1 MNILKALHAGILQTC
16 YSFHGE
22 HFFAVSLLWGFR
34 LNSGRPVLEQELW
47 EKIGGV
53 FGKNEIFDSG
63 MPKATGEV
71 LIHGSFFAPD
81 RQPVKAGQ
89 VSLTIGS
96 VHKDLSVFGD
106 RRWRKTPV
114 GAAIE
119 GPEPFTEMPITYYQ
133 AFGGEGYAQNPV
145 GKGIGAVDTES
156 GPVYSLPNI
165 EYPEQLIFSPRD
177 RPDPAA
183 FSRLDPMW
191 RQRFSKSGTY
201 DKKYIK
207 ERMPGLPDD
216 INWTFFNEAS
226 PDQWIEE
233 FFRGDEKFE
242 IINMNPDMPVQEGR
256 LPGVYGR
263 CFVNHGVDDEIIFKE
278 IPTRL
283 DTVWFFP
290 SENLGVLIHRGTLE
304 ISEDDG
310 GDVKQLLIAHEN
322 LQDPPRSEAHY
333 LREIT
338 ERSDPETAGF
348 RIMNTA
354 PLLPDG
360 CKCGFKIMEEESEK
374 PLENLTNRNLGVFT
388 DKKVEE
394 SKEKLE
400 EQLKERRKNLDEGLR
415 AEGVDPEPYM
425 KKMEYPKPGTSP
437 EEEEINALLEA
448 AIPGIVSD
456 PKKIDFSRIDIK
468 KLKDIEGYS
477 KRLTEKK
484 QKEAEDQL
492 NQELD
497 RLKSLSKENPE
508 IPEIDDTIDRIESAL
523 AETKKPPLLP
533 RLNIQEQMKAARDQY
548 AQAQQQALVLHSMG
562 IPSENLDDLD
572 KLDIDF
578 DELEPKVMA
587 AVKTAMDG
595 YRLGAH
601 SIPESRSPHEGK
613 EPEIAAA
620 VVKAYQDGGKTA
632 GGDYAFTDLS
642 GLDLS
647 GIDLSGAYLEYV
659 NLTDANL
666 TDADLSN
673 AILAHAD
680 LTRTDF
686 TRAKLTGANVGAA
699 TMKNTRFVDAD
710 LTGAIL
716 GKAKIE
722 EAVFHRCKLVDRMEM
737 FLDTSFQKVDFS
749 GSDLKKNN
757 FIDSDISGCIFA
769 GADLSESNF
778 INPKMDNTDF
788 NGSILKSV
796 NFIKAEAEN
805 AVFRQAE
812 MKNARFVGGCILP
825 GADFSGADAGEA
837 NLRDCEL
844 QNADFTDAFLHKAD
858 FGGSDLT
865 RAKFVRANAV
875 QAQFNKSNLVYAD
888 LYRIHLM
895 EGSLYKAR
903 LSAARFTEAN
913 LYSVNFM
920 GSIVGEEGMDD
931 ADFTDAYR

>member
-1 MNILKALHAGILQTC
+1 MLSRT
-16 YSFHGE
+16 YSFQGKS
-22 HFFAVSLLWGFR
+22 FFPVSLLWGFR
-34 LNSGRPVLEQELW
+34 LDSGEPVPEYKLW
-47 EKIGGV
+47 TTIADAL
-53 FGKNEIFDSG
+53 GKSEIFDAG
-63 MPKATGEV
+63 MPKVKGEV
-71 LIHGSFFAPD
+71 LVHGSFFAPD
-81 RQPVKAGQ
+81 GKKVRHGN
-89 VSLTIGS
+89 VSLLMGS
-96 VHKDLSVFGD
+96 VYKVLFVNGD
-106 RRWRKTPV
+106 RQWRKTLGFAPHM
-114 GAAIE
+114 E
-119 GPEPFTEMPITYYQ
+119 GPELFSEMPVAYKN
-133 AFGGEGYAQNPV
+133 AFGGEGYDKNPS
-145 GKGIGAVDTES
+145 GKGFVLVETEN
-156 GPVYSLPNI
+156 GKIHPFPNI
-165 EYPEQLIFSPRD
+165 EYPNQLIDYPGD
-177 RPDPAA
+177 RSEPAS
-183 FSRLDPMW
+183 FSRLDMMW
-191 RQRFSKSGTY
+191 KQRFSKAGTY

-207 ERMPGLPDD
+207 ERMPDLPDD
-216 INWTFFNEAS
+216 IDWTYFNDAA
-226 PDQWIEE
+226 PDQWIEGY
-233 FFRGDEKFE
+233 FRGDEAFE
-242 IINMNPDMPVQEGR
+242 ISNMNPDTPLQQGN

-263 CFVNHGVDDEIIFKE
+263 CFVNHETDGEILFKE
-278 IPTRL
+278 IETQL

-290 SENLGVLIHRGTLE
+290 KDNIGVLIHRGSME
-304 ISEDDG
+304 VNEDDG
-310 GDVKQLLIAHEN
+310 TDILQILIAHEN
-322 LQDPPRSEAHY
+322 INDPPRGIQHY
-333 LREIT
+333 QEELTKRMDPEEGFKYMMYTAPLIPEGCRCGFDILKEEGDFPLEQLGLKNTQAFSKQKEKDAYEQLEKQKTEIKKQM
-338 ERSDPETAGF
+338 EGSDPE
-348 RIMNTA
+348 
-354 PLLPDG
+354 
-360 CKCGFKIMEEESEK
+360 KS
-374 PLENLTNRNLGVFT
+374 
-388 DKKVEE
+388 
-394 SKEKLE
+394 
-400 EQLKERRKNLDEGLR
+400 
-415 AEGVDPEPYM
+415 GVDINSIFESIHQADPQVEAPEA
-425 KKMEYPKPGTSP
+425 KKMKELM
-437 EEEEINALLEA
+437 ENIA
-448 AIPGIVSD
+448 PGISEN
-456 PKKIDFSRIDIK
+456 PENIDITKLNLKGFDDLK
-468 KLKDIEGYS
+468 KYTDE
-477 KRLTEKK
+477 LTAEK
-484 QKEAEDQL
+484 QKEAEEKI
-492 NQELD
+492 NEELL
-497 RLKSLSKENPE
+497 RLKGLGDSPE
-508 IPEIDDTIDRIESAL
+508 ATEAVAKVEKAI
-523 AETKKPPLLP
+523 AEMKQPPILP
-533 RLNIQEQMKAARDQY
+533 RFYSEDSLQRVREQFAE
-548 AQAQQQALVLHSMG
+548 AQKQMVLMRSMG
-562 IPSENLDDLD
+562 VSEEQFAQFNSF
-572 KLDIDF
+572 DF
-578 DELEPKVMA
+578 DDIEKQVKEGLEKA
-587 AVKTAMDG
+587 KDS
-595 YRLGAH
+595 YRIGAH
-601 SIPESRSPHEGK
+601 YIGEARSPHEGK

-620 VVKAYQDGGKTA
+620 LVKAYQEGGKTA

-865 RAKFVRANAV
+865 GAKFVRANAV